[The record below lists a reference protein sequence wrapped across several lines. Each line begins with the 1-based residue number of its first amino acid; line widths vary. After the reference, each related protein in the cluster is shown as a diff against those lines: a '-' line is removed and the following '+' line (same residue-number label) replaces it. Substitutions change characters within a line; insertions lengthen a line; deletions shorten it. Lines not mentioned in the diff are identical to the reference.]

1 MEPMEK
7 IGEVTPSWDVV
18 VVGGGPVGCAVGLEL
33 RRHGVR
39 CLVVERD
46 AVTPR
51 YPVKAMFL
59 NPRTLE
65 FMRRWGIAG
74 EIRAAATTPDGWR
87 KGVTFATSLSGKDLG
102 HYRDGFDFRAAEE
115 GDDVSEGAQVIMQP
129 DTLRVMRAALI
140 HSGADYHE
148 GVTVDELAVEA
159 DGVVVRLTDQES
171 GHTSTLR
178 ATYVVGADGPQSIVR
193 STAGIERSGRGGI
206 GANLLLHFRVEGL
219 LDEVGPT
226 PAAFTSLTSPTGSA
240 LVVPIDRDTWCAHVA
255 GYPVDVD
262 VDSLDVA
269 AIVRRII
276 GADRPFEVVYAGAY
290 KIHERIAD
298 EYRAG
303 RLFVA
308 GDAAHLYAPFGGHN
322 MNSGLGD
329 AVNLGW
335 KLGAVVNG
343 WAEDALL
350 DTYGAERR
358 PIAVTNAT
366 EASSNV
372 ARFVGTAKSIIQ
384 EMAGVHVDAPGVE
397 SESMRRAWG
406 DRLWQ
411 GTKLQYVARGI
422 TLDQRYV
429 SAAVAADDDEV
440 APWTSMTYVPSAKPG
455 HRLPHVWMEDG
466 SSLYDHL
473 GDGLTLLAAPSM
485 SAEVERMSQIAAASG
500 IPLHVIELSNPAL
513 RVKCGA
519 SLVLVR
525 PDQHV
530 AWRGHELGDAT
541 AVLAV
546 ATGRACPSEVSGAA

>member
-1 MEPMEK
+1 MESAVRVD
-7 IGEVTPSWDVV
+7 EVTAWDVI

-33 RRHGVR
+33 RRHGVK
-39 CLVVERD
+39 CLILEKD
-46 AVTPR
+46 AITPR

-74 EIRAAATTPDGWR
+74 DIRAAATTPEGWR
-87 KGVTFATSLSGKDLG
+87 KGVTFATSLSGRDLG

-140 HSGADYHE
+140 ESGAVYRD
-148 GVTVDELAVEA
+148 GVTVDEITTEQ
-159 DGVVVRLTDQES
+159 DGVAVALTDQAT
-171 GHTSTLR
+171 GDVTTVR
-178 ATYVVGADGPQSIVR
+178 ATYVVGADGPQSLVR

-206 GANLLLHFRVEGL
+206 AANLLLHFRAEGL

-240 LVVPIDRDTWCAHVA
+240 LVVPIDRETWCAHVA

-262 VDSLDVA
+262 VDTLDVS

-276 GADRPFEVVYAGAY
+276 GADRPFEVVFAGAY

-298 EYRAG
+298 DYRAG
-303 RLFVA
+303 RLFIA

-322 MNSGLGD
+322 MNSGFGD

-343 WAEDALL
+343 WADDALL
-350 DTYGAERR
+350 DTYGPERR

-372 ARFVGTAKSIIQ
+372 ARFVGTARSIIE
-384 EMAGVHVDAPGVE
+384 EMSGVDVDAPGVE
-397 SESMRRAWG
+397 AESMRRAWG

-429 SAAVAADDDEV
+429 SSAVAVDESEV
-440 APWTSMTYVPSAKPG
+440 APWSSMTYTPSATPG
-455 HRLPHVWMEDG
+455 HRLPHVWLDDG

-473 GDGLTLLAAPSM
+473 GVGLTLLAAPSAGAGIDEM
-485 SAEVERMSQIAAASG
+485 RQAAAIAG
-500 IPLHVIELSNPAL
+500 VPLDVLELNSLAL

-519 SLVLVR
+519 AMVLVR

-530 AWRGHELGDAT
+530 AWRGNEVVDAA
-541 AVLAV
+541 AVLAM
-546 ATGRACPSEVSGAA
+546 ASGRASSPDVAGAA

>member
-1 MEPMEK
+1 MESAARMDES
-7 IGEVTPSWDVV
+7 TTYDVI

-39 CLVVERD
+39 CLVVEKD

-74 EIRAAATTPDGWR
+74 DIRAAATTPEGWR
-87 KGVTFATSLSGKDLG
+87 KGVTFATSLTGKDLG
-102 HYRDGFDFRAAEE
+102 HFRDGLDFRASEE
-115 GDDVSEGAQVIMQP
+115 GDDVSESAQVIMQP
-129 DTLRVMRAALI
+129 DTLRVMRGALI
-140 HSGADYHE
+140 ESGATYRD
-148 GVTVDELAVEA
+148 GVTVDEVVDGP
-159 DGVVVRLTDQES
+159 DGVAVTMTDQAS
-171 GHTSTLR
+171 GDVSTLH
-178 ATYVVGADGPQSIVR
+178 ATYVVGADGPASIVR

-206 GANLLLHFRVEGL
+206 AANLLLHFRAEGL

-240 LVVPIDRDTWCAHVA
+240 LVVPIDRSTWCAHVA

-269 AIVRRII
+269 GIVRRII
-276 GADRPFEVVYAGAY
+276 GADRAFEIVYAGAY

-303 RLFVA
+303 RLFIA

-322 MNSGLGD
+322 MNSGFGD
-329 AVNLGW
+329 AINLGW
-335 KLGAVVNG
+335 KLGAVVKG
-343 WAEDALL
+343 WADDALL
-350 DTYGAERR
+350 DTYGPERR

-372 ARFVGTAKSIIQ
+372 ARFVGAARSIIE
-384 EMAGVHVDAPGVE
+384 EMAGMDVDAPGVE
-397 SESMRRAWG
+397 AESMRRAWG

-411 GTKLQYVARGI
+411 GTKLQYMSRGI

-429 SAAVAADDDEV
+429 SAAVADDDGDV
-440 APWTSMTYVPSAKPG
+440 APWTSITYTPSAKPG
-455 HRLPHVWMEDG
+455 HRLPHVWLDDG

-473 GDGLTLLAAPSM
+473 APGLTLLAAPSA
-485 SAEVERMSQIAAASG
+485 SADAELMQQAAAASG
-500 IPLHVIELSNPAL
+500 TPLEVLEMNDLAL

-519 SLVLVR
+519 PLVLVR
-525 PDQHV
+525 PDHHV
-530 AWRGHELGDAT
+530 AWRGHEVEDAA

-546 ATGRACPSEVSGAA
+546 ATARTTPTGVAGAA

>member
-1 MEPMEK
+1 MDSAAPKDE
-7 IGEVTPSWDVV
+7 GSTWDVV

-39 CLVVERD
+39 CLVIEKD

-51 YPVKAMFL
+51 YPVKAMLL

-65 FMRRWGIAG
+65 FMRRWGIADD
-74 EIRAAATTPDGWR
+74 IRAAATTPEGWR
-87 KGVTFATSLSGKDLG
+87 KGVTFATSLTGKDLG
-102 HYRDGFDFRAAEE
+102 HFRDGFDFRASEE

-129 DTLRVMRAALI
+129 DTLRVMRAALLE
-140 HSGADYHE
+140 SGATYRD
-148 GVTVDELAVEA
+148 GVTVDEVVDGP
-159 DGVVVRLTDQES
+159 DGVVVTITDQAT
-171 GHTSTLR
+171 GGVSTLH
-178 ATYVVGADGPQSIVR
+178 AAYVVGADGPQSIVR
-193 STAGIERSGRGGI
+193 STAGIQRSGRGGI
-206 GANLLLHFRVEGL
+206 AANLLLHFRVEGL
-219 LDEVGPT
+219 LDEAGPT
-226 PAAFTSLTSPTGSA
+226 PAAFTSLTSPAGSA
-240 LVVPIDRDTWCAHVA
+240 LVVPIDRETWCAHVA
-255 GYPVDVD
+255 GHPVDVD
-262 VDSLDVA
+262 VDKLDVE

-303 RLFVA
+303 RLFLA

-322 MNSGLGD
+322 MNSGFGD

-343 WAEDALL
+343 WADDSLL
-350 DTYGAERR
+350 DTYGPERR

-372 ARFVGTAKSIIQ
+372 ARFVGAARGIIE
-384 EMAGVHVDAPGVE
+384 EMAGTDVDAPGVE
-397 SESMRRAWG
+397 AEARRRGWG

-429 SAAVAADDDEV
+429 SAAVADDDGDV
-440 APWTSMTYVPSAKPG
+440 APWTSMTYTPSAKPG
-455 HRLPHVWMEDG
+455 HRLPHVWLEDG

-473 GDGLTLLAAPSM
+473 APGLTLLAAPSASV
-485 SAEVERMSQIAAASG
+485 SAERFRQAAVAAG
-500 IPLHVIELSNPAL
+500 TPLEILEMNDLAL

-519 SLVLVR
+519 PLVLVR

-530 AWRGHELGDAT
+530 AWRGHGVEDAD

-546 ATGRACPSEVSGAA
+546 ATARTVSTGVSGAA